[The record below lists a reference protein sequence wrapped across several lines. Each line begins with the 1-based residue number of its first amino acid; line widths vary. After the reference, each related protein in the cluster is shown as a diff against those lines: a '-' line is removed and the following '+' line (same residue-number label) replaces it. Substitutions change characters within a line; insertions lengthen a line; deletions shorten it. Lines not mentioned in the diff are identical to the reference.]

1 MKLLGIK
8 SRIDLIIAGTI
19 GGIIG
24 SLLVRLLKSMI

>member
-8 SRIDLIIAGTI
+8 FRIDLIIAGTI

-24 SLLVRLLKSMI
+24 SLLARVLKNMI